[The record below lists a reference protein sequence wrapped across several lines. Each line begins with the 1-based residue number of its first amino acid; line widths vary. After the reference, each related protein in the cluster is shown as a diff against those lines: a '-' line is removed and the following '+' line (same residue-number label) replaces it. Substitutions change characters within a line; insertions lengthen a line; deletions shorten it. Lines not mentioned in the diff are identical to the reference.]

1 MKKILVTLFTL
12 ATFFGIVNVKAM
24 SESDLRT
31 KMANGYVV
39 DETSVKPS
47 EYQLSEIDRYLN
59 KYEVSEEDCDFI
71 ASKMDEIYELAKADK
86 AKSFTELSSASKTKA
101 VSIVAEIS
109 SKTSVKASLTKNG
122 ILTIYESDGKN
133 VFAQIIDKHMVK
145 QTGSNNIIF
154 VALSIV
160 SVFGIAYVAKKAIST
175 NA

>member
-86 AKSFTELSSASKTKA
+86 AKSFTELSRASKTKA

-109 SKTSVKASLTKNG
+109 SKTSVKASLTSDG
-122 ILTIYESDGKN
+122 ILTIYESDGKTIFTKI
-133 VFAQIIDKHMVK
+133 VDIHITK
-145 QTGSNNIIF
+145 QTGVSNYILAF
-154 VALSIV
+154 AGFV
-160 SVFGIAYVAKKAIST
+160 SVFGVAYVAKKAF